1 MICFYKDGFIC
12 EADSQSDFT
21 FGTSAFT
28 FGSVDF
34 YMKIWSEPKVKADVP
49 KVKSLWESASQMN
62 PSLLLIYYL

>member
-1 MICFYKDGFIC
+1 MKIKLENKKFHQQSGEMHNSRMSKFKLLDQVTDKDGFIC

-34 YMKIWSEPKVKADVP
+34 YMKI
-49 KVKSLWESASQMN
+49 
-62 PSLLLIYYL
+62 